1 MARGG
6 NVCGG
11 AGLAPC
17 GVKAGVRRRR
27 GGEGISLARG
37 RVVAKPDVTRQA
49 GGGGSWH
56 GEGARRAALAGAI
69 NGTAKLDNE
78 VAR

>member
-49 GGGGSWH
+49 GGGGELAW
-56 GEGARRAALAGAI
+56 RRREAS
-69 NGTAKLDNE
+69 GTSGGH
-78 VAR
+78 